1 MIVSLA
7 GTQQIV
13 SRAGSGRSGAGVFYA
28 PFAERLHAD
37 DRNGQTEMMGASR
50 RIGFAG
56 VCALACALAWSG
68 AAWAGNVSTPAKTVP
83 AATSDRPASER
94 GVVQSVSTS
103 GLVLKRLDG
112 STVAVAVDE
121 RTRVLIDGK
130 PASILDVR
138 PGFVAAVSFRGATG
152 HVALE
157 VDAFSTPP
165 VPVRVE
171 SAAGIVRS
179 VSPAELVLFSLGGST
194 VRVSLAGETRVVL
207 DGKPASVA
215 DLRPGF
221 VAVVRPQAP
230 TGNGRGKKPGGARSV
245 FAFAPAGQR
254 GAHLYFGGVVSV
266 STHAVVLRAG
276 ARGTFRVAL
285 AAGTLVYVDGK
296 RASIRGVQPGGV
308 AVVRTGSRREL
319 WAFAAA

>member
-1 MIVSLA
+1 M
-7 GTQQIV
+7 GT
-13 SRAGSGRSGAGVFYA
+13 SRG
-28 PFAERLHAD
+28 
-37 DRNGQTEMMGASR
+37 
-50 RIGFAG
+50 IGFTG
-56 VCALACALAWSG
+56 VCALAGALAWTG

-83 AATSDRPASER
+83 SATGERPSSER
-94 GVVQSVSTS
+94 GVVQSVSPG
-103 GLVLKRLDG
+103 GLVLKTLDG

-138 PGFVAAVSFRGATG
+138 PGFVATVSFRGANRQ
-152 HVALE
+152 VALE
-157 VDAFSTPP
+157 VDAFSTSKALPA
-165 VPVRVE
+165 RVE

-179 VSPAELVLFSLGGST
+179 VSQAELVLSSLDGST
-194 VRVSLAGETRVVL
+194 VRVSLDGETRVLL

-221 VAVVRPQAP
+221 VAVVRPQTP
-230 TGNGRGKKPGGARSV
+230 TGKGRGKKPGGARSV
-245 FAFAPAGQR
+245 FAFAPASER
-254 GAHLYFGGVVSV
+254 GAHLYSGVVVSV
-266 STHAVVLRAG
+266 SVHAVVLRTR

-285 AAGTLVYVDGK
+285 AARTVVFVDGK
-296 RASIRGVQPGGV
+296 PASIHGVKPGGV